1 MDRKCQPKKGGSKKG
16 GVAVGRRTCQSLSPR
31 SDSPPATTERKSEVR
46 LSVLGGFELV
56 VDGEVVNIPGG
67 SERVLAFV
75 ALCCRA
81 AVPRALV
88 AGALWPEAPER
99 CACTNL
105 RSALSRL
112 RSLGRVALDVGPD
125 EVRLAQEVHVDL
137 RYARDFAHRVLDL
150 SAPSLAKE
158 LGPGTAAVE
167 KLSADVLPGWYD
179 DWALLAAEDWRQLRM
194 HALDALADDFLSAER
209 FAEAVA
215 AAQAAVRSDPLRES
229 SQACLIRAHLA
240 EGNLCEARH
249 DFTRYEQRLR
259 EEAGLRPTPRLCQL
273 VAGLLPSSDRDRCFR

>member
-1 MDRKCQPKKGGSKKG
+1 MNHKRQPKRES
-16 GVAVGRRTCQSLSPR
+16 VAVGRRACQPLSPR
-31 SDSPPATTERKSEVR
+31 NDSLPPLPRTTQHKAEVR
-46 LSVLGGFELV
+46 LSVLGGFELM

-88 AGALWPEAPER
+88 AGTLWPEASER

-112 RSLGRVALDVGPD
+112 RSLGRAALDVGPD

-137 RYARDFAHRVLDL
+137 RHARNFAHRVLDL

-158 LGPGTAAVE
+158 LGPGTAAV
-167 KLSADVLPGWYD
+167 
-179 DWALLAAEDWRQLRM
+179 
-194 HALDALADDFLSAER
+194 
-209 FAEAVA
+209 
-215 AAQAAVRSDPLRES
+215 
-229 SQACLIRAHLA
+229 
-240 EGNLCEARH
+240 
-249 DFTRYEQRLR
+249 
-259 EEAGLRPTPRLCQL
+259 
-273 VAGLLPSSDRDRCFR
+273 